1 MKLLVLGAGGIG
13 GYYGGRLAQAD
24 AAAVTFLVRPKR
36 REQIES
42 EGLRIE
48 SPLGDARIDA
58 RTVLAED
65 LRPGYDLV
73 LFTCKAYDL
82 DSAMDAIA
90 PAMNGTCAV
99 VPMLNGIAHLE
110 KLAGRFGKGSV
121 MGGTAQINVT
131 LRGDGVVH
139 HMDKLGRIVF
149 GELDRSASARPKAL
163 ADAFAKSQVDWK
175 LSPDIELEMWEK
187 IVFLC
192 SLASA
197 TCLFRANVGEIVA
210 APGGAAAMQRALD
223 ANVEIATREG
233 HAPRPGAIE
242 FARTRLTDPAGTW
255 SASMLRDL
263 ESGGQVEGDH
273 IVGWMLD
280 KARKHGVDDTI
291 LSLAYTHL
299 KAYEARK
306 AAGRLPD
313 LAPYQAR

>member
-1 MKLLVLGAGGIG
+1 MSPKGNDMKLLVLGAGGIG
-13 GYYGGRLAQAD
+13 GYYGGRPPPPGGPPPPLP
-24 AAAVTFLVRPKR
+24 LPPPRPPPAR
-36 REQIES
+36 RRGVPFGGPPGGERS
-42 EGLRIE
+42 
-48 SPLGDARIDA
+48 DA

-73 LFTCKAYDL
+73 LFSCKAYDL

-192 SLASA
+192 SLASS

-223 ANVEIATREG
+223 AHV
-233 HAPRPGAIE
+233 
-242 FARTRLTDPAGTW
+242 
-255 SASMLRDL
+255 
-263 ESGGQVEGDH
+263 
-273 IVGWMLD
+273 
-280 KARKHGVDDTI
+280 
-291 LSLAYTHL
+291 
-299 KAYEARK
+299 
-306 AAGRLPD
+306 
-313 LAPYQAR
+313 